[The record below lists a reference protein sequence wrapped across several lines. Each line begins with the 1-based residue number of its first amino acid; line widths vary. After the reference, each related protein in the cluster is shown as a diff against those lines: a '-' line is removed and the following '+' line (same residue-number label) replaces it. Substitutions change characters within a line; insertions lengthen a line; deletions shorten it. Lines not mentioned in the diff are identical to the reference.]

1 MVSMLTRLVEKAEM
15 VDESGMMTT
24 YVTRVGIEPT
34 APLEA
39 TVETFKDS
47 LLPNMMKGL
56 VIPYPNK
63 LEVPSVFHA
72 ALVFP
77 NTDSR
82 IIMLLGRHS
91 HYNLVRNEE
100 HMVFT
105 ATQKCEYLE
114 SWVESYADYSTNKI
128 VRLETWWEPKHELMV
143 DGDHI
148 RGGS

>member
-1 MVSMLTRLVEKAEM
+1 
-15 VDESGMMTT
+15 
-24 YVTRVGIEPT
+24 
-34 APLEA
+34 
-39 TVETFKDS
+39 
-47 LLPNMMKGL
+47 
-56 VIPYPNK
+56 
-63 LEVPSVFHA
+63 
-72 ALVFP
+72 
-77 NTDSR
+77 
-82 IIMLLGRHS
+82 MLLGRHS

-114 SWVESYADYSTNKI
+114 PWVESYADYSTNKI